1 MKHLSMF
8 TSANVSTSLEIYPQQ
23 FIAQKD
29 CLSQQA
35 LQNVGLMY
43 NESEMVIQC
52 LVYRLPV
59 IHIKQCAK
67 FCVYAHMYI
76 KFLWKM
82 VITVIKY
89 LMMSG
94 CKQTESVPGTVY
106 CEVCGVQ
113 YTENCFK
120 HGCCCCCFCCY
131 LEVKKTL

>member
-1 MKHLSMF
+1 
-8 TSANVSTSLEIYPQQ
+8 
-23 FIAQKD
+23 
-29 CLSQQA
+29 
-35 LQNVGLMY
+35 
-43 NESEMVIQC
+43 
-52 LVYRLPV
+52 
-59 IHIKQCAK
+59 
-67 FCVYAHMYI
+67 
-76 KFLWKM
+76 M

-131 LEVKKTL
+131 LEVKKNNTLNSGKHKIPDAKLHFVL